1 MLGQIKRAVDY
12 CAVLLSIY
20 FRWENI
26 LCRQYW
32 QYQIYTRVDL
42 CITLRFF
49 LWQPAHRLLLCY
61 YFQFYIQVLQTD
73 IIEFEVKDKFD
84 RGRPVLRGFLG
95 KLDVP
100 VTEVLERLNCRWLC
114 CYVRRLCF
122 NIDELRSNVVFV
134 KVCLLIKCWLL

>member
-1 MLGQIKRAVDY
+1 MHNFKV
-12 CAVLLSIY
+12 
-20 FRWENI
+20 
-26 LCRQYW
+26 
-32 QYQIYTRVDL
+32 
-42 CITLRFF
+42 F

-100 VTEVLERLNCRWLC
+100 VTEVLERLNCR
-114 CYVRRLCF
+114 
-122 NIDELRSNVVFV
+122 
-134 KVCLLIKCWLL
+134 